1 MVADGPA
8 VVGMADRMTIVASND
23 VCEDSLVKLNSVC
36 PPREFLDNTTSMIT
50 DKESL
55 RGSQSI

>member
-8 VVGMADRMTIVASND
+8 VAGMADRMTIVASND

-36 PPREFLDNTTSMIT
+36 LLSFFVFIT
-50 DKESL
+50 LNPIIERVTRL
-55 RGSQSI
+55 